1 MDIFGL
7 VILNH
12 FNRYY
17 MNEFKKHIYEYIE
30 SHYMEVEYLGLY
42 YKALIIDDEDDQDNF
57 LLNNLS
63 IDYAIKIEDFIEYPN
78 IIHPRI
84 YLFGQL

>member
-1 MDIFGL
+1 
-7 VILNH
+7 
-12 FNRYY
+12 

-57 LLNNLS
+57 LLM
-63 IDYAIKIEDFIEYPN
+63 
-78 IIHPRI
+78 HP
-84 YLFGQL
+84 L